1 MTEPNL
7 PPQGEPHT
15 FLQDHKIHP
24 AAFGLLVLVG
34 VFLLYQIG
42 GGIMTFVA
50 MGELTITPANVG
62 TVRLVTLLSQL
73 LFILA
78 PTVILSRLVSR
89 DPLEVFPLRIPS
101 VREFAVLLLGLLSLQ
116 RVLETVVF
124 FQRQIPLPP
133 IVESIVGPMKEM
145 LQSMMKLLLETSS
158 VPEFLFVGLV
168 VAVVPS
174 FVEEF
179 YFRGL
184 VQTLFVKAWSPL
196 GGAVLSGVLFGLF
209 HLNPFDAIGLMALG
223 VFFGYTRYR
232 SASLVPPILLHF
244 LNNFLAVVAVRMGLP
259 NDEMLVESM
268 GSAAEPQT
276 MLMQGAAF
284 GLLFAWTMWLYHRI
298 TRSVAETA

>member
-1 MTEPNL
+1 MEPTN
-7 PPQGEPHT
+7 PPPGEPHT
-15 FLQDHKIHP
+15 FLQDRNIHP

-34 VFLLYQIG
+34 VFLLYQVG

-50 MGELTITPANVG
+50 MGDLNVTASNVG

-78 PTVILSRLVSR
+78 PTVILARLVSR
-89 DPLEVFPLRIPS
+89 DPFEVFPLRIPS
-101 VREFAVLLLGLLSLQ
+101 VREFAVLLLALLSLQ
-116 RVLETVVF
+116 RVLETLIYL
-124 FQRQIPLPP
+124 QRQIPLPP
-133 IVESIVGPMKEM
+133 IVESIVGPFKEM
-145 LQSMMKLLLETSS
+145 LQTMMALLLASDS

-184 VQTLFVKAWSPL
+184 VQTLFRKAWTPL
-196 GGAVLSGVLFGLF
+196 GGAIVSGILFGLF
-209 HLNPFDAIGLMALG
+209 HLNPFDAVGLMALG

-244 LNNFLAVVAVRMGLP
+244 LNNFLAVVAVRMGLA

-268 GSAAEPQT
+268 GTAADLQT

-284 GLLFAWTMWLYHRI
+284 GLLFAWTMWLYHRV
-298 TRSVAETA
+298 TRDVAERA